1 MLRTIHQA
9 DGRDQLPPDSQVG
22 SRSPSPLRTERASFP
37 ALRSS
42 MTNAPRGTRRCSCA
56 IRCIVNL
63 TVTVGME
70 GYQIRPLVILVIV
83 IPVMQFEVLPALDHL
98 SVDGTQSC
106 LLVQVL
112 RTKYRGCPQG
122 ALSIIVLEV
131 RLPAFFSGVSQRSPS
146 TREFSSRCSR
156 SPA

>member
-1 MLRTIHQA
+1 
-9 DGRDQLPPDSQVG
+9 
-22 SRSPSPLRTERASFP
+22 
-37 ALRSS
+37 
-42 MTNAPRGTRRCSCA
+42 
-56 IRCIVNL
+56 
-63 TVTVGME
+63 ME

-146 TREFSSRCSR
+146 TPGVFLPVSSVTRLTAKARAAKECTNR
-156 SPA
+156 